1 MGNVGDLDLASSR
14 SRTQT
19 SAEGRKGGKS
29 VGRRK
34 GGRKDGETKWGRK
47 KGSCEE

>member
-19 SAEGRKGGKS
+19 SAEGRKECGQKKEGGKERWRNE
-29 VGRRK
+29 VG
-34 GGRKDGETKWGRK
+34 K
-47 KGSCEE
+47 KKRIL